1 MNTIRQHLGW
11 KLFLSYLIIIV
22 VGVVSLAVTA
32 ELHTPTA
39 INRHMA
45 EMGTMTGG
53 GMGMM
58 TDLTENFTQAV
69 NEVLL
74 VAASLAVVTAVLVST
89 FVTRR
94 IVKPVQEMTAAS
106 RRIANGR
113 YDERV
118 QAAGDD
124 ELAELGRSF
133 NRMAHELVQT
143 EERRRQL
150 IGDVAH
156 ELRTPLSSIKSVME
170 GLQDGVLRPEPET
183 FASVEQEV
191 NRLQRLVRDL
201 EELSKAEAG
210 QIQLE
215 KEAIDPATL
224 VETAV
229 SRLRQQFADKQVSL
243 NTDIPPG
250 LPPITVDP
258 ARMIQVLLNL
268 LGNALQY
275 TPPGGRVG
283 IQCSVIGNQLSVNDE
298 HYLPNTD
305 HRLLITVTDTGIG
318 LTADQI
324 VHIFERFYR
333 VDKSRSRAG
342 GGSGIGLTISK
353 HLVEAHNGRIWAE
366 SEGLGQGS
374 RFLLWL
380 PLTQATPVSQRR

>member
-1 MNTIRQHLGW
+1 I
-11 KLFLSYLIIIV
+11 SYVIIII

-45 EMGTMTGG
+45 EMAPMMGSS
-53 GMGMM
+53 MGMM
-58 TDLTENFTQAV
+58 TDLTENFTQAI
-69 NEVLL
+69 NEVLF
-74 VAASLAVVTAVLVST
+74 VAASLAFVTAVLVST
-89 FVTRR
+89 FITRR
-94 IVKPVQEMTAAS
+94 IIKPVQEMKAAS
-106 RRIANGR
+106 QRIANGR

-118 QAAGDD
+118 QVTGED

-133 NRMAHELVQT
+133 NRMAHELAQT

-183 FASVEQEV
+183 FASVEQEA

-201 EELSKAEAG
+201 EELSRAEAG

-215 KEAIDPATL
+215 KEPINPADL

-229 SRLRQQFADKQVSL
+229 SRLRPQFADKQVSL
-243 NTDIPPG
+243 NTDTPPD
-250 LPPITVDP
+250 LPAITVDP
-258 ARMIQVLLNL
+258 ARMTQVLLNL

-275 TPPGGRVG
+275 TPSDGRVTV
-283 IQCSVIGNQLSVNDE
+283 QCSVISNQLSTKSE
-298 HYLPNTD
+298 HCLPNTD
-305 HRLLITVTDTGIG
+305 HCLLIIVTDTGIG
-318 LTADQI
+318 LTADQLP
-324 VHIFERFYR
+324 HIFERFYR

-353 HLVEAHNGRIWAE
+353 HLVKAHNGRLTAT
-366 SEGLGQGS
+366 SPGPNQGS
-374 RFLLWL
+374 TFTIVL
-380 PLTQATPVSQRR
+380 PVT

>member
-1 MNTIRQHLGW
+1 MKMIRQHLGW
-11 KLFLSYLIIIV
+11 KLFLSYLIVIV
-22 VGVVSLAVTA
+22 VGIVSLAITA
-32 ELHTPTA
+32 ELHTPAA

-45 EMGTMTGG
+45 QMATMMGG
-53 GMGMM
+53 GVGMM
-58 TDLTENFTQAV
+58 TDLTEGFTSAI
-69 NEVLL
+69 NEVLW

-94 IVKPVQEMTAAS
+94 IVKPVQEMEAAS
-106 RRIANGR
+106 QRIANGR

-118 QAAGDD
+118 QAAGED

-133 NRMAHELVQT
+133 NRMAHELAQT

-170 GLQDGVLRPEPET
+170 GLQDGVLPPQPET

-215 KEAIDPATL
+215 KETVNPAKL
-224 VETAV
+224 IETAV
-229 SRLRQQFADKQVSL
+229 ARLSQQFADKQVSL
-243 NTDIPPG
+243 TTDIPAN

-258 ARMIQVLLNL
+258 ARMTQVLLNL

-275 TPPGGRVG
+275 TPSGGRVA
-283 IQCSVIGNQLSVNDE
+283 IHCALAPDRDLQIA
-298 HYLPNTD
+298 
-305 HRLLITVTDTGIG
+305 ITDTGVG
-318 LTADQI
+318 LTAEQLS
-324 VHIFERFYR
+324 HIFERFYR

-353 HLVEAHNGRIWAE
+353 HLVEAHNGRI
-366 SEGLGQGS
+366 SVSSPGLQQGS
-374 RFLLWL
+374 TFTIAL
-380 PLTQATPVSQRR
+380 PISP

>member
-1 MNTIRQHLGW
+1 MKTIRQHLGW
-11 KLFLSYLIIIV
+11 KLFVSYVVVII

-45 EMGTMTGG
+45 EMAPMMGG
-53 GMGMM
+53 SMGMM
-58 TDLTENFTQAV
+58 TDLTESFTQTV

-74 VAASLAVVTAVLVST
+74 VAASLAFVTAVLVST

-94 IVKPVQEMTAAS
+94 IVKPVQAMKTAS
-106 RRIANGR
+106 QRIANGS
-113 YDERV
+113 YGERV
-118 QAAGDD
+118 QVNGED

-133 NRMAHELVQT
+133 NRMAHELAQT

-170 GLQDGVLRPEPET
+170 GLQDGVLASEPET
-183 FASVEQEV
+183 FANVEREV
-191 NRLQRLVRDL
+191 SRLQRLVRDL

-210 QIQLE
+210 QTQLE
-215 KEAIDPATL
+215 EELVNPADL

-229 SRLRQQFADKQVSL
+229 ARLRPQFADKQVTL
-243 NTDIPPG
+243 DTHIPSD
-250 LPPITVDP
+250 LPTITADP

-275 TPPGGRVG
+275 TSSGGQVTV
-283 IQCSVIGNQLSVNDE
+283 QCSVSSKHLPVNDE
-298 HYLPNTD
+298 HGLSNAVPC
-305 HRLLITVTDTGIG
+305 LLITVTDTGIG
-318 LTADQI
+318 LTAHQ
-324 VHIFERFYR
+324 VPHIFERFYR

-353 HLVEAHNGRIWAE
+353 HLVEAHNGRLIAT
-366 SEGLGQGS
+366 SPGLNQGS
-374 RFLLWL
+374 TFTIIL
-380 PLTQATPVSQRR
+380 PIA

>member
-11 KLFLSYLIIIV
+11 KLFLSYLVIIV
-22 VGVVSLAVTA
+22 VGVVSLAITA

-45 EMGTMTGG
+45 EMATMMGG

-58 TDLTENFTQAV
+58 TDLTENFAQAI

-94 IVKPVQEMTAAS
+94 IVKPVQAMTTAS
-106 RRIANGR
+106 QRIANGR

-118 QAAGDD
+118 PAAGED

-133 NRMAHELVQT
+133 NRMAHELAQT

-170 GLQDGVLRPEPET
+170 GLQDGVLPPQPET
-183 FASVEQEV
+183 FANVEQEV

-215 KEAIDPATL
+215 KEAVNPAEL

-229 SRLRQQFADKQVSL
+229 SRLRSQFADKQVSL
-243 NTDIPPG
+243 TTDVPPN
-250 LPPITVDP
+250 LPVINVDP
-258 ARMIQVLLNL
+258 ARMTQVLLNL

-275 TPPGGRVG
+275 TPPGGRVTVRLSTDDSVVQIA
-283 IQCSVIGNQLSVNDE
+283 IQ
-298 HYLPNTD
+298 
-305 HRLLITVTDTGIG
+305 DTGIG
-318 LTADQI
+318 LTAEQRS
-324 VHIFERFYR
+324 HIFERFFR
-333 VDKSRSRAG
+333 VDKSRSRTG

-353 HLVEAHNGRIWAE
+353 HLVEAHHGRLTAT
-366 SEGLGQGS
+366 SPGLNQGS
-374 RFLLWL
+374 TFTISL
-380 PLTQATPVSQRR
+380 PVA

>member
-1 MNTIRQHLGW
+1 MKIIRRHLGW

-22 VGVVSLAVTA
+22 VGVVSLALTA
-32 ELHTPTA
+32 ELQTPAA

-45 EMGTMTGG
+45 QMAAMMGGST
-53 GMGMM
+53 GMM
-58 TDLTENFTQAV
+58 TDLTESFSRAV

-74 VAASLAVVTAVLVST
+74 VAASLAFATAVLVST

-94 IVKPVQEMTAAS
+94 IVKPVQEMKAAS
-106 RRIANGR
+106 QRIAGGR

-118 QAAGDD
+118 QVMGED

-133 NRMAHELVQT
+133 NRMAHELART

-170 GLQDGVLRPEPET
+170 GLQDGVLPSEPQT
-183 FASVEQEV
+183 FARVEQEV

-215 KEAIDPATL
+215 KEWINPEEL

-229 SRLRQQFADKQVSL
+229 TRLRPQFADKQVSL
-243 NTDIPPG
+243 ESIISPA
-250 LPPITVDP
+250 LPTVYVDP
-258 ARMIQVLLNL
+258 ARMMQVLLNL

-275 TPPGGRVG
+275 TPSGGQVTVHCAASSE
-283 IQCSVIGNQLSVNDE
+283 QSSVNC
-298 HYLPNTD
+298 LPHTASC
-305 HRLLITVTDTGIG
+305 LLISIMDSGIG
-318 LTADQI
+318 LTAEQLA
-324 VHIFERFYR
+324 HIFERFYR

-353 HLVEAHNGRIWAE
+353 HLVEAHYGRLTAT
-366 SEGLGQGS
+366 SPGVSQGS
-374 RFLLWL
+374 TFTMVL
-380 PLTQATPVSQRR
+380 PIDPTP

>member
-1 MNTIRQHLGW
+1 MKMIRRHLGW
-11 KLFLSYLIIIV
+11 KLFISYVVVIV

-45 EMGTMTGG
+45 EMASMMGG
-53 GMGMM
+53 SMGMM
-58 TDLTENFTQAV
+58 TDLTESFTRAV

-74 VAASLAVVTAVLVST
+74 VAASLAFVTAVLIST

-94 IVKPVQEMTAAS
+94 IVRPVQAMKAAS
-106 RRIANGR
+106 QRIADGR

-118 QAAGDD
+118 QAAGED

-133 NRMAHELVQT
+133 NRMAHQLAQT

-170 GLQDGVLRPEPET
+170 GLQDGVLPPEPKT
-183 FASVEQEV
+183 FASVEQEL

-201 EELSKAEAG
+201 EALSRAEAG

-215 KEAIDPATL
+215 KERINPAEL

-229 SRLRQQFADKQVSL
+229 TRLRPQFTDKQVSL
-243 NTDIPPG
+243 NTDVPPN
-250 LPPITVDP
+250 LPAITVDP
-258 ARMIQVLLNL
+258 ARMTQVLLNL

-275 TPPGGRVG
+275 TPSGGQVSV
-283 IQCSVIGNQLSVNDE
+283 QCSVIGSQYSVDNE
-298 HYLPNTD
+298 HCLPNND
-305 HRLLITVTDTGIG
+305 YCLLITVTDTGIG
-318 LTADQI
+318 LTAEQLSH
-324 VHIFERFYR
+324 VFERFYR

-353 HLVEAHNGRIWAE
+353 HLVEAHNGRLAAA
-366 SEGLGQGS
+366 SPGLNQGS
-374 RFLLWL
+374 SFTIIL
-380 PLTQATPVSQRR
+380 PIES

>member
-1 MNTIRQHLGW
+1 MKTIQQHLGW
-11 KLFLSYLIIIV
+11 KLFISYMIIIV

-32 ELHTPTA
+32 ELHTPAA
-39 INRHMA
+39 INRHIAGMSA
-45 EMGTMTGG
+45 VMGSD
-53 GMGMM
+53 MGMM
-58 TDLTENFTQAV
+58 TDLAENFTQAI
-69 NEVLL
+69 NEVLF
-74 VAASLAVVTAVLVST
+74 VATSLAFVTAVLVST

-94 IVKPVQEMTAAS
+94 IVKPVQAMTAAS
-106 RRIANGR
+106 QRIANGR

-118 QAAGDD
+118 QAVGED

-133 NRMAHELVQT
+133 NRMAHELAQT

-150 IGDVAH
+150 IGDMAH

-215 KEAIDPATL
+215 KEPINPTDL
-224 VETAV
+224 VEMAV
-229 SRLRQQFADKQVSL
+229 SRLRSQFADKQVSL
-243 NTDIPPG
+243 NTDIPPS

-258 ARMIQVLLNL
+258 AWITQVLLNL

-275 TPPGGRVG
+275 TPPGGRVTVRLFTESDAVQLA
-283 IQCSVIGNQLSVNDE
+283 IQ
-298 HYLPNTD
+298 
-305 HRLLITVTDTGIG
+305 DTGIG
-318 LTADQI
+318 LTAEQI
-324 VHIFERFYR
+324 SHIFERFYR

-353 HLVEAHNGRIWAE
+353 HLVEAHNGRLTAA
-366 SEGLGQGS
+366 SPGLNQGS
-374 RFLLWL
+374 TFAIVL
-380 PLTQATPVSQRR
+380 PVKS

>member
-1 MNTIRQHLGW
+1 MKTIRQHLGW
-11 KLFLSYLIIIV
+11 KLFISYVVVIV

-32 ELHTPTA
+32 ELHTPIA

-45 EMGTMTGG
+45 EMAPMMGG
-53 GMGMM
+53 SMGMM
-58 TDLTENFTQAV
+58 TDLTESFTQTV
-69 NEVLL
+69 DEVLL
-74 VAASLAVVTAVLVST
+74 VAASLAFVTAVVVST

-94 IVKPVQEMTAAS
+94 IVKPVQEMKSAS
-106 RRIANGR
+106 QRIADGR
-113 YDERV
+113 YEERV
-118 QAAGDD
+118 QVNGED

-133 NRMAHELVQT
+133 NRMAHELAQT

-156 ELRTPLSSIKSVME
+156 ELRTPLSSIKGVME
-170 GLQDGVLRPEPET
+170 GLQDGVLESEPET
-183 FASVEQEV
+183 FANVEREV

-215 KEAIDPATL
+215 KELVNPKEL

-229 SRLRQQFADKQVSL
+229 ARLRPQFADKQVRLS
-243 NTDIPPG
+243 TEVSPD

-258 ARMIQVLLNL
+258 ARITQVLLNL

-275 TPPGGRVG
+275 TSSGGQVTV
-283 IQCSVIGNQLSVNDE
+283 QCSISSKQLPMNDE

-305 HRLLITVTDTGIG
+305 HHLLITVTDTGIG
-318 LTADQI
+318 LTADQLP
-324 VHIFERFYR
+324 HIFERFYR

-353 HLVEAHNGRIWAE
+353 HLVEAHNGSLSAI
-366 SEGLGQGS
+366 SPGLNQGS
-374 RFLLWL
+374 TFTITL
-380 PLTQATPVSQRR
+380 PRDSA